1 MLSSSGINTFDK
13 TSDITHWLLV
23 MLAATAKLH
32 HILTKQLKF
41 TAVLSITIPQPQPL
55 TTNHYHLLH
64 DTTVPVCPHIGQE
77 ISVSVYRLNSST
89 AFPFL

>member
-1 MLSSSGINTFDK
+1 MLSSSGMNTFDK

-32 HILTKQLKF
+32 HFLTKQLKF
-41 TAVLSITIPQPQPL
+41 TAALSITIPQLQAPS
-55 TTNHYHLLH
+55 TNFLH
-64 DTTVPVCPHIGQE
+64 DTTVPVCPHIRQE

-89 AFPFL
+89 AFWFL